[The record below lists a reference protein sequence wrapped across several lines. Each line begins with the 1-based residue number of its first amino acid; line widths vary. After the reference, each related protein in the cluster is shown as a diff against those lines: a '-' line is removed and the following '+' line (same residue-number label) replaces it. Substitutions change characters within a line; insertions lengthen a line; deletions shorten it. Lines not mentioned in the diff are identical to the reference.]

1 MYNISHGDFMLLEYY
16 KELLGEVPSFLEKY
30 LLDSNLERLKKVGY
44 FCGMDY
50 ASKDIYDFREK
61 ITRYDHSLT
70 VALLTYK
77 LTHDKKATVAGLFH
91 DIATPCFSHVID
103 YMNGDYLTQESTEAY
118 TGDILKRDDYLKRCL
133 KEDGIGLDEVIDF
146 KKYPIVDSPRPL
158 MCADRIDGVILTG
171 IGWTKSIESNDIH
184 DIVNDM
190 DVFVNEYGKEEIG
203 FHSVD
208 VADMVVR
215 NSKLI
220 DQYCHSREDNYMMSL
235 LADITK
241 HCINKGYITYSDLFT
256 LNEEELF
263 TIMKNIPDV
272 RLRGLLYIFR
282 NITKEEIPYKDIEG
296 IKVRELKPLVYT
308 KKLMRQ

>member
-30 LLDSNLERLKKVGY
+30 LLDSNLERLKQVGY

-50 ASKDIYDFREK
+50 ASKDIYDFSEK
-61 ITRYDHSLT
+61 ITRFDHSLT

-77 LTHDKKATVAGLFH
+77 LTHDKKATIAGLFH

-118 TGDILKRDDYLKRCL
+118 TGDILRGDNYLKQCL
-133 KEDGIGLDEVIDF
+133 KGDGIGLDEVIDF

-220 DQYCHSREDNYMMSL
+220 DQFCHSREDNYMMSL

-241 HCINKGYITYSDLFT
+241 HCINKGYITYKDLFT
-256 LNEEELF
+256 LDEEELF